1 MSEPKVNLGQ
11 SLFQDTWFVANQQ
24 LTPYRQLRQIELE
37 IKSIRDSIARNEF
50 SLRRDNIE
58 YVRLVD
64 KHNAAEDPL
73 EKELIKI
80 DMDERNYNINSNKQ
94 LIDDAM
100 MRLANFESMK
110 KQLLEVVP
118 KEYWEAGF
126 EQAESDYWKM
136 YLAKQISLSQITGI
150 PNSNILEQMMM
161 LPEQYV
167 GEILQIA
174 QQTTKHNLE
183 IGQKYIAQLENKEKG
198 KVYCCPKCANTWEGE
213 CDQSRCIELYGECIQ
228 CRFVPVGEINKY
240 GSGSGTKEEFD
251 NLNKEIKNV

>member
-1 MSEPKVNLGQ
+1 MTDPKVNLGQ

-37 IKSIRDSIARNEF
+37 IKSIRDSIAKTDF

-64 KHNAAEDPL
+64 KLNTTEDPL

-94 LIDDAM
+94 LIDDAV
-100 MRLANFESMK
+100 MRMGNFESMK

-118 KEYWEAGF
+118 KEYWDAGF
-126 EQAESDYWKM
+126 EQAESDYWKL

-150 PNSNILEQMMM
+150 PNGNVIEQLMM

-174 QQTTKHNLE
+174 NNTTKHNLQ
-183 IGQKYIAQLENKEKG
+183 IGQKYIAQQLENKEVK
-198 KVYCCPKCANTWEGE
+198 P
-213 CDQSRCIELYGECIQ
+213 
-228 CRFVPVGEINKY
+228 
-240 GSGSGTKEEFD
+240 EEER
-251 NLNKEIKNV
+251 K